1 MHEFLLEESKVR
13 NMYYWSRAS
22 SRRREGERRGGERER
37 ERESAIRDVDVPA
50 LLASSRYSAGLNE
63 NIAEYRAIHKTVNS
77 GLFIGVDFAGHVFD
91 RGSGVERNRSK
102 LANARF
108 LLQNKSLR
116 PPRAKSVYMSDKS
129 KLV

>member
-1 MHEFLLEESKVR
+1 LEP
-13 NMYYWSRAS
+13 
-22 SRRREGERRGGERER
+22 REQRER
-37 ERESAIRDVDVPA
+37 EKERGRERDVPA

-77 GLFIGVDFAGHVFD
+77 GLFIGVDFARHVFD